1 MSDSKK
7 EKVIDISNK
16 SIEELKEKYKATQEK
31 IKEVD
36 KKIEELEEKRKEEN
50 KGKITLAELVYN
62 TIKFI
67 RGEITKAD
75 YAEFGNTL
83 TIRPYIPIS
92 EKIRIVAKIQFD
104 VNNDYTGE
112 VASAVLMKD
121 LFYDGLLGGYALIDV
136 SDRKLTTFDNMDLLY
151 PIIAPFILQYV
162 SADYD
167 SLTQMVN
174 NCFNFYNMKDMVKI
188 LEGVD
193 YKKIEKSTEENMK
206 IIKEIE
212 ENKELVKDLRD
223 IMVATNSGSKTL
235 DNLFKTEVL
244 AEMKEKGIKEK
255 DKEESKEE
263 LKEST
268 KENKKEIINK
278 NNLNSEDKSTGK
290 KRRGRPPKKTEK
302 K

>member
-7 EKVIDISNK
+7 EKVIDINNK
-16 SIEELKEKYKATQEK
+16 SIEELKEKYKVTQEK

-36 KKIEELEEKRKEEN
+36 KKIEKLEEKRKEEN
-50 KGKITLAELVYN
+50 KGKITLAELIYS

-67 RGEITKAD
+67 RGEITQSD
-75 YAEFGNTL
+75 YAEFGKTL
-83 TIRPYIPIS
+83 MIRPYIPMS

-136 SDRKLTTFDNMDLLY
+136 SDKKLTTFENMDLLY
-151 PIIAPFILQYV
+151 PMIAPFILQYV
-162 SADYD
+162 NADYD
-167 SLTQMVN
+167 SLTQMIN

-193 YKKIEKSTEENMK
+193 YKKIEESTKENKK
-206 IIKEIE
+206 IIYEIE
-212 ENKELVKDLRD
+212 KNKELVKDLRD

-235 DNLFKTEVL
+235 DSLFKAEVL
-244 AEMKEKGIKEK
+244 TEMKEKEIKEK
-255 DKEESKEE
+255 EKEESKEIT
-263 LKEST
+263 KES
-268 KENKKEIINK
+268 KKEIIDK
-278 NNLNSEDKSTGK
+278 NNLNSEDKSIGK

>member
-7 EKVIDISNK
+7 EKVIDINNK
-16 SIEELKEKYKATQEK
+16 SIEELKEKYKVTQEK

-36 KKIEELEEKRKEEN
+36 KKIEKLEEKRKEEN
-50 KGKITLAELVYN
+50 KGKITLAELIYS

-67 RGEITKAD
+67 RGEITQSD
-75 YAEFGNTL
+75 YAEFGKTL
-83 TIRPYIPIS
+83 MIRPYIPMS

-104 VNNDYTGE
+104 INNDYTGE

-136 SDRKLTTFDNMDLLY
+136 SDKKLTTLENMDLLY
-151 PIIAPFILQYV
+151 PMIAPFILQYV
-162 SADYD
+162 NADYD

-193 YKKIEKSTEENMK
+193 YKKIEESTKENKK
-206 IIKEIE
+206 IIYEIE
-212 ENKELVKDLRD
+212 KNKELVKDLRD

-235 DNLFKTEVL
+235 DSLFKAEVL
-244 AEMKEKGIKEK
+244 AEMKEKEIKDKE
-255 DKEESKEE
+255 KEESKEI
-263 LKEST
+263 T
-268 KENKKEIINK
+268 KKSKKEIVDK

-290 KRRGRPPKKTEK
+290 KGRGRPPKKTEK

>member
-7 EKVIDISNK
+7 EKVIDINNK
-16 SIEELKEKYKATQEK
+16 SIEELKEKYKVTQEK

-36 KKIEELEEKRKEEN
+36 KKIEKLEEKRKEEN
-50 KGKITLAELVYN
+50 KGKITLAELIYS

-67 RGEITKAD
+67 RGEITQSD
-75 YAEFGNTL
+75 YAEFGKTL
-83 TIRPYIPIS
+83 MIRPYIPMS

-104 VNNDYTGE
+104 VNNDYAGE

-136 SDRKLTTFDNMDLLY
+136 SDKKLTTFENMDLLY
-151 PIIAPFILQYV
+151 PMIAPFILQYV
-162 SADYD
+162 NADYD
-167 SLTQMVN
+167 SLTQMIN

-193 YKKIEKSTEENMK
+193 YKKIEESTKENKK
-206 IIKEIE
+206 IIYEIE
-212 ENKELVKDLRD
+212 KNKELVKDLRD

-235 DNLFKTEVL
+235 DSLFKAEVL
-244 AEMKEKGIKEK
+244 TEMKEKEIKEK
-255 DKEESKEE
+255 GKEESKEIT
-263 LKEST
+263 KES
-268 KENKKEIINK
+268 KKEIVDK

>member
-7 EKVIDISNK
+7 EKVIDINNK
-16 SIEELKEKYKATQEK
+16 SIEELKEKYKVTQEK

-36 KKIEELEEKRKEEN
+36 KKIEKLEEKRKEEN
-50 KGKITLAELVYN
+50 KGKITLAELIYS

-67 RGEITKAD
+67 RGEITQSD
-75 YAEFGNTL
+75 YAEFGKTL
-83 TIRPYIPIS
+83 MIRPYIPMS

-136 SDRKLTTFDNMDLLY
+136 SDKKLTTFENMDLLY
-151 PIIAPFILQYV
+151 PMIAPFILQYV
-162 SADYD
+162 NADYD
-167 SLTQMVN
+167 SLTQMIN

-193 YKKIEKSTEENMK
+193 YKKIEESTKESKK
-206 IIKEIE
+206 IIYEIE
-212 ENKELVKDLRD
+212 KNKELVKDLRD

-235 DNLFKTEVL
+235 DSLFKAEVL
-244 AEMKEKGIKEK
+244 TEMKEKEIKEK
-255 DKEESKEE
+255 GKEESKEIT
-263 LKEST
+263 KES
-268 KENKKEIINK
+268 KKEIVDK

>member
-7 EKVIDISNK
+7 EKVIDINNK
-16 SIEELKEKYKATQEK
+16 SIEELKEKYKVTQEK

-36 KKIEELEEKRKEEN
+36 KKIEKLEEKRKEEN
-50 KGKITLAELVYN
+50 KGKITLAELIYS

-67 RGEITKAD
+67 RGEITQSD
-75 YAEFGNTL
+75 YAEFGKTL
-83 TIRPYIPIS
+83 MIRPYIPMS

-136 SDRKLTTFDNMDLLY
+136 SDKKLTTFENMDLLY
-151 PIIAPFILQYV
+151 PMIAPFILQYV
-162 SADYD
+162 NADYD
-167 SLTQMVN
+167 SLTQMIN

-193 YKKIEKSTEENMK
+193 YKKIEESTKENKK
-206 IIKEIE
+206 IIYEIE
-212 ENKELVKDLRD
+212 KNKELVKDLRD

-235 DNLFKTEVL
+235 DSLFKAEVL
-244 AEMKEKGIKEK
+244 TEMKEKEIKEK
-255 DKEESKEE
+255 EKEESKEIT
-263 LKEST
+263 KES
-268 KENKKEIINK
+268 KKEIIDK